1 MLNLIKADNFY
12 TIYYC
17 HGTYMCQSI
26 AGRNNRSK
34 SLLSDPGRGGQFVQK
49 LLSRSLFEIV
59 VERDS
64 LVELDEVVR
73 GLLQLDRGRLGQVPV
88 ERSSN
93 NILKK
98 WFKLNTLGYRYRAKA
113 LA

>member
-1 MLNLIKADNFY
+1 
-12 TIYYC
+12 
-17 HGTYMCQSI
+17 MCQSI

-34 SLLSDPGRGGQFVQK
+34 SLLSDPGSGGQFVQK

-98 WFKLNTLGYRYRAKA
+98 WFNTLGSRYRAKA